1 MFELVIGRTEQTNKL
16 STFRLETEGTTA
28 HIRLARHL
36 DFESVSEYILTVRIQ
51 VRENS
56 TALESVP
63 RRDTRFVKTSK
74 NASKIQQFFHLFYEW
89 NIFIL

>member
-1 MFELVIGRTEQTNKL
+1 MWLQLCVLRANTDEKAPVFELVIGRTEQTNKL

-51 VRENS
+51 VRENT
-56 TALESVP
+56 TALKVWHQVVWRLMCQDS
-63 RRDTRFVKTSK
+63 
-74 NASKIQQFFHLFYEW
+74 
-89 NIFIL
+89 